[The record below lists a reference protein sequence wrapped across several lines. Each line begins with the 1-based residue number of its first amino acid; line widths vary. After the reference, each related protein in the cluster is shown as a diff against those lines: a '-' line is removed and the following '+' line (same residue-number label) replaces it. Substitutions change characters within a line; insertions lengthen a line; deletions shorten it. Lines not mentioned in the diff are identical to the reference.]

1 MLVITCISSA
11 APNTSKAASRSM
23 APVRAKPR
31 VAPTSTRLLAMHR
44 QGVEGTARRW
54 ADACQSGADY
64 RSSAAQCRRREVPT
78 PMVCLAFFDGACS
91 AHWDKLLQGMYAHAW
106 DVSIRMD

>member
-31 VAPTSTRLLAMHR
+31 FAPTSTRLLAMHR
-44 QGVEGTARRW
+44 QSMEGTATRW
-54 ADACQSGADY
+54 LDACQSGAEY
-64 RSSAAQCRRREVPT
+64 RSSAAQCRRREAPT
-78 PMVCLAFFDGACS
+78 PMVCLACFDGACS